1 MEPQRRSGLVLFAVV
16 LILII
21 GGLLAWY
28 VSSTLFEED
37 AATPSATG
45 PVPPQTI
52 EKKQEL
58 YENLQTESQPQ
69 PEAVSTEERAQLLE
83 EIQAEQSGEVQ
94 SAPTPSEAER
104 ARLLQGFE

>member
-1 MEPQRRSGLVLFAVV
+1 MEPQRRSGLVLLIVV
-16 LILII
+16 CILVI
-21 GGLLAWY
+21 GGLIAWY
-28 VSSTLFEED
+28 VF
-37 AATPSATG
+37 G
-45 PVPPQTI
+45 PVPEENETSTQVSGPVAPPTV

-83 EIQAEQSGEVQ
+83 EIQVEQSTEMQ